1 MNGLS
6 FVFSISIFI
15 LSFSI
20 IFESKLFDNAFIHI
34 LAWTKLAFCSKN
46 HPTIWKPDN
55 CYERIFLV
63 VTNYNSVNN
72 CTFIISTY
80 LIIEYYTESGILDA
94 QPDKDGYVEI
104 DEEAI
109 ADYLAKKAKKEHMG
123 DFSAEDLLFVVQ
135 AHMDFEEE
143 QNQD

>member
-1 MNGLS
+1 MNLDEELMQDAQEDAAA
-6 FVFSISIFI
+6 VAYIQKH
-15 LSFSI
+15 LPQ
-20 IFESKLFDNAFIHI
+20 ELQEQYDEET
-34 LAWTKLAFCSKN
+34 L
-46 HPTIWKPDN
+46 
-55 CYERIFLV
+55 YYFLD
-63 VTNYNSVNN
+63 
-72 CTFIISTY
+72 

-109 ADYLAKKAKKEHMG
+109 ADYLAKKAKKEHMD